1 MRISERGRELR
12 LLSQL
17 RAWHSAA
24 CRVSDVVFWQV
35 HQHNGGV
42 IGKDTHKMKKEFRY
56 GKEIQQL
63 REARAWTQEQL
74 ALAADV
80 EARTIQRVEKDVTKN
95 PETLQAIAGAFDV
108 DLESLRT
115 TWLIPE
121 STLVRTWLVR
131 NHRQFISVQEA
142 HPWQQCARMTV
153 TPLTEEGERQVNEL
167 LRQILANRDLIEPYE
182 TELWECYTQQIQE
195 PLQALF
201 DLKQAIFLMDER
213 RDFILPSSGDLKPV
227 RDHIDN
233 WRVQHF
239 LVVPLHGCF
248 QLSPTEP
255 LHRFNGSCRSA
266 GEAMFRVMKEERE
279 GALVY
284 SDALVAVI
292 QAGGG
297 NRIHWCNT
305 CFLQQNGGRRIGFEY
320 IAQVTGRMIAEV
332 YAEYEA
338 FTGQQFIE
346 GLS

>member
-80 EARTIQRVEKDVTKN
+80 EAQ
-95 PETLQAIAGAFDV
+95 
-108 DLESLRT
+108 
-115 TWLIPE
+115 
-121 STLVRTWLVR
+121 
-131 NHRQFISVQEA
+131 
-142 HPWQQCARMTV
+142 
-153 TPLTEEGERQVNEL
+153 L

-284 SDALVAVI
+284 SDTLVAVI
-292 QAGGG
+292 QAGGE